1 MLVLKPLELAC
12 LRPCL
17 AAFGDQFAARCFR
30 IELGSLGTRQCRC
43 QLLQSV
49 AAASGNGCNTSTGR
63 VLPYPA
69 PRLKQNRW
77 LPSCSCTRYGAWGA
91 SCCWR
96 LFSNRLTLGERAIPA
111 SCSLQMLT
119 VDLPTER
126 LRYNVGCLL
135 FRPGARPSR
144 TGMNIL
150 VCARSGARSVE
161 STTSAGAAQLAET
174 AQIATSTTG
183 QARR

>member
-30 IELGSLGTRQCRC
+30 IELGSVGTRQCRC

-49 AAASGNGCNTSTGR
+49 AAASGNGGDTSTDR

-77 LPSCSCTRYGAWGA
+77 LAALVLMYSV
-91 SCCWR
+91 WR
-96 LFSNRLTLGERAIPA
+96 ME
-111 SCSLQMLT
+111 C
-119 VDLPTER
+119 E
-126 LRYNVGCLL
+126 LL
-135 FRPGARPSR
+135 
-144 TGMNIL
+144 L
-150 VCARSGARSVE
+150 
-161 STTSAGAAQLAET
+161 AAVQ
-174 AQIATSTTG
+174 
-183 QARR
+183 